1 MLLTFSFFSFHENIK
16 NNNFMLIF
24 FERISKKFRS
34 EEKAA
39 VMRKFQ
45 ENRLN

>member
-24 FERISKKFRS
+24 FERISRS

-39 VMRKFQ
+39 MMRKFE